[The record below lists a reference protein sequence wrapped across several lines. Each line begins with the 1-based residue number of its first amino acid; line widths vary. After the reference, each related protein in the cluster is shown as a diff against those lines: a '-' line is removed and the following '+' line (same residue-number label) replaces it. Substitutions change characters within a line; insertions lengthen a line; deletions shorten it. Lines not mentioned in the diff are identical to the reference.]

1 MERYAKFPA
10 RLARGLSRRNSLA
23 ARQIALYWSLMRH
36 QEFEQQAQA
45 VAQDLHQLIRMEKRS
60 QRSIE
65 QQLGMGSAILS
76 KLLNGTIRLQYS
88 HVLMVLSALGMT
100 PGQFFRVVYPDPGP
114 ENPTLVELGKQK
126 GGQQAEDSPEFD
138 GRVLRALVRLLGQLQ
153 SEA

>member
-1 MERYAKFPA
+1 MAVKVVVVGGGIGGLTA
-10 RLARGLSRRNSLA
+10 AIALARKGIDCVVL
-23 ARQIALYWSLMRH
+23 
-36 QEFEQQAQA
+36 EQASA
-45 VAQDLHQLIRMEKRS
+45 V
-60 QRSIE
+60 
-65 QQLGMGSAILS
+65 GWILS
-76 KLLNGTIRLQYS
+76 
-88 HVLMVLSALGMT
+88 MVLSALGMT

>member
-1 MERYAKFPA
+1 
-10 RLARGLSRRNSLA
+10 
-23 ARQIALYWSLMRH
+23 
-36 QEFEQQAQA
+36 
-45 VAQDLHQLIRMEKRS
+45 
-60 QRSIE
+60 
-65 QQLGMGSAILS
+65 MGSAILS

-138 GRVLRALVRLLGQLQ
+138 GRVLRSLVRLLGQLQ
-153 SEA
+153 GEA